1 MALGRSDPRLIWLR
15 PHKMMGL
22 ELVIP
27 THWICPYI
35 PPLFACPELARVALF
50 GIAIVCCNTILCPTP
65 ITPHLRYLYYLYLL
79 PVTVDHFATRASF
92 HPLWCLHVG
101 GTRGQTPGGLRAS
114 PNTSSWRLFV
124 RFACSIDPDDA
135 PLGSSTI
142 TTLPSQAIVS
152 NL

>member
-1 MALGRSDPRLIWLR
+1 MALGHSDPRLIWLR

-50 GIAIVCCNTILCPTP
+50 DIAIVCCNTILCPTP

-101 GTRGQTPGGLRAS
+101 GTRGHALGSGPGSWVRLRADSGPRRTLRHGGCLFAS
-114 PNTSSWRLFV
+114 PVLSTPTMRPWAAV
-124 RFACSIDPDDA
+124 R
-135 PLGSSTI
+135 
-142 TTLPSQAIVS
+142 
-152 NL
+152 